1 MARQHGDQLGF
12 QVWVPAASDNC
23 LMFFLYFYCIYV
35 NGIFKEIFLLYLY
48 GRRFI
53 TVSLKPG
60 RFMLHQHIVFFFSTP
75 PTLSL
80 MAMSVGSNAAVFRHK
95 EE

>member
-35 NGIFKEIFLLYLY
+35 NGIFKEIFLHFYSISMEGVL
-48 GRRFI
+48 
-53 TVSLKPG
+53 
-60 RFMLHQHIVFFFSTP
+60 
-75 PTLSL
+75 
-80 MAMSVGSNAAVFRHK
+80 
-95 EE
+95 